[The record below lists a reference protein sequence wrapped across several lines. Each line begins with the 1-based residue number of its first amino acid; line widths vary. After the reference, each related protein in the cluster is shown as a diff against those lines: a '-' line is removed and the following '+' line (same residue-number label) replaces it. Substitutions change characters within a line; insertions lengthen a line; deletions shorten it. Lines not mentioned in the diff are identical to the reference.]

1 MALVGLVSLLLL
13 AAPAEDAD
21 AGVELSPMVA
31 PAASTPAGDAAVGTE
46 ASPEVGSAAETPPSP
61 DAGVAPS
68 VTSPAAVVGEDVTA
82 EATNEVM
89 SASRSDAPLADAGTA
104 EALAPL
110 ADASPD
116 AGAPPARE
124 TTVIGQRLVDV
135 RRVAGSAQV
144 IGKDELERRESNDIN
159 RVLQSVPG
167 VYVREEDGFG
177 LRPNIGL
184 RGVNAD
190 RSSKVTLMEDGVL
203 FGPAPYSAPAAYYSP
218 LITRMVAVEVFKGPA
233 SIQYG
238 PQTIGGAINYRTRPV
253 PQQFEGDLDLSL
265 GNFGTGKA
273 HGVVGY
279 GTDRWGV
286 LLEGVHL
293 QTSGF
298 KQLDGGGD
306 TGFGKNEAMLKA
318 AYTTDPSAHVRNAF
332 ELKLGFADERS
343 NETYLGLA
351 TDDFDKS
358 PLRRY
363 AASQRDQMNWWRT
376 QGVLTHRLSVGD
388 WFEVTTAVYRHDF
401 NRSWLRFDHFANGPD
416 VYSVLAYPTGSNAVY
431 RAILAGDED
440 SVGADQRL
448 VLLTNK
454 RTFVSEGV
462 QLNATLKLSTGPVA
476 HELEAG
482 LRLHHDEIL
491 RLHTGHSFD
500 MRSATLVPSS
510 VPDEVEV
517 SNVAYTRSFSGFVAD
532 HLSWGRLLVSPGV
545 RVELPWTGFGD
556 ELARTSSS
564 AQSVVPLLGL
574 GAVYGFDFGLSVLA
588 GVHQGF
594 SPVAPGQAADVQP
607 ERAVNS
613 EAGVRFAKNG
623 LRAELIGFWSEYE
636 NITGECTGSTGCTN
650 DAINRQYNGGRARV
664 LGVEALGSVRKR
676 LPLGIVLN
684 ADLAYTFTSA
694 RFLSSFTSENPIW
707 GAVDEGDELP
717 YIPVHQ
723 GQLRVRASKGPF
735 ELGLGGMYYGE
746 VREIAGQGDPV
757 DVQRVPGRLLLDVTA
772 SYELGAG
779 RVYLT
784 ATNLLNQ
791 AALVSRRPFG
801 ARPQAPLI
809 LQVGFKYSFR

>member
-1 MALVGLVSLLLL
+1 MAVAALVSLLLF
-13 AAPAEDAD
+13 AAPAEGAGAGVGPPPVAAPTQSDATPGSGAEVASPDVGAPAEPVLPAD
-21 AGVELSPMVA
+21 AGIRSPVDA
-31 PAASTPAGDAAVGTE
+31 P
-46 ASPEVGSAAETPPSP
+46 ASPEVVAGEAGLGEAAPTG
-61 DAGVAPS
+61 AL
-68 VTSPAAVVGEDVTA
+68 
-82 EATNEVM
+82 
-89 SASRSDAPLADAGTA
+89 DAPLADAGTA
-104 EALAPL
+104 DALTPV
-110 ADASPD
+110 ADATPD
-116 AGAPPARE
+116 AGTPPPRE

-144 IGKDELERRESNDIN
+144 IGREELERREANDIH

-203 FGPAPYSAPAAYYSP
+203 LGPAPYSAPAAYYSP
-218 LITRMVAVEVFKGPA
+218 LVTRMVAVEVFKGPA
-233 SIQYG
+233 SIRYG

-265 GNFGTGKA
+265 GNYGTGKA

-279 GTDRWGV
+279 GTGRWGV

-318 AYTTDPSAHVRNAF
+318 AYATDPSAHVRNAF
-332 ELKLGFADERS
+332 ELKLGFSDERS

-351 TDDFDKS
+351 TDDFEKS

-363 AASQRDQMNWWRT
+363 AASQRDQMSWWRT

-388 WFEVTTAVYRHDF
+388 WLEVTTAVYRHDF
-401 NRSWLRFDHFANGPD
+401 DRTWLRFDHFANGPD
-416 VYSVLAYPTGSNAVY
+416 VYSVLAYPTGTNAVY
-431 RAILAGDED
+431 RAILAGAED
-440 SVGADQRL
+440 SVGAEQRL
-448 VLLTNK
+448 VLVSNK
-454 RTFVSEGV
+454 RTFVSQGV
-462 QLNATLKLSTGPVA
+462 QVNATAKLSTGPVA
-476 HELEAG
+476 HELKG
-482 LRLHHDEIL
+482 GVRLHHDEIR

-500 MRSATLVPSS
+500 MRNATLVPSG
-510 VPDEVEV
+510 VPDEVLN
-517 SNVAYTRSFSGFVAD
+517 SNVAYTRSFSGFLAD

-545 RVELPWTGFGD
+545 RVEVPWTGFGD
-556 ELARTSSS
+556 ELARTGTS
-564 AQSVVPLLGL
+564 AQFVVPLLGL

-588 GVHQGF
+588 GLHQGF
-594 SPVAPGQAADVQP
+594 SPVAPGQDAGVQP

-623 LRAELIGFWSEYE
+623 LRAELIGFWSEYQ

-650 DAINRQYNGGRARV
+650 DATNRQYNGGRARV
-664 LGVEALGSVRKR
+664 LGLEALGSVRKR
-676 LPLGIVLN
+676 LPLGIELN

-694 RFLSSFTSENPIW
+694 RFLSAFTSENPIW
-707 GAVDEGDELP
+707 GAVNEGDELP

-723 GQLRVRASKGPF
+723 GQLRVRASRGPF

-746 VREIAGQGDPV
+746 VREVAGQGDPS
-757 DVQRVPGRLLLDVTA
+757 DVQRVPGRVLLDVTA
-772 SYELGAG
+772 SCEIGSG

-801 ARPQAPLI
+801 ARPQAPLL
-809 LQVGFKYSFR
+809 LQVGFKYAFR